1 LVMDG
6 FDTDLV
12 FAMVRNSTGMLPY
25 DGFAYIQ

>member
-1 LVMDG
+1 L
-6 FDTDLV
+6 DTDLV